1 MSEISENT
9 ANAAREWTVEQ
20 LAFQRWLAMPRICRE
35 PKSAGKFAERLG
47 LERHMLSKWKRLP
60 GWSEA
65 VAALVKST
73 VFQSSD
79 VQQRILG
86 SLVREAEQGSF
97 PHQRLY
103 LEAAGIYNPKS
114 VPAASVTIL
123 YSVDPEDV

>member
-1 MSEISENT
+1 MSETSENA
-9 ANAAREWTVEQ
+9 ANLVREWTVEQ

-47 LERHMLSKWKRLP
+47 LERHTLSKWKLLP

-65 VAALVKST
+65 VGALVKST
-73 VFQSSD
+73 VFQSPA
-79 VQQRILG
+79 VQQRVLG
-86 SLVREAEQGSF
+86 SLVAEAEQGSF

-103 LEAAGIYNPKS
+103 LELAGIYNPKGA
-114 VPAASVTIL
+114 PAASVTIL